1 MRLYS
6 KLNFESAWQCRYS
19 LIFFFICFLLLRM
32 RGSVATPCSFFFMFL
47 DLFSLLFKNTVAV
60 SLLLA
65 LLFLDFFHLIFLL
78 LRMRGSAATLCS
90 SFF

>member
-19 LIFFFICFLLLRM
+19 LIFFFYLFFTFENAWQCRYSLL
-32 RGSVATPCSFFFMFL
+32 FFFMFL